1 MSERTIHILT
11 DSFWKIL
18 LPGLKVTLPL
28 TAIAF
33 AMALVIAIFVALIQ
47 FANVKVL
54 KQIARVYIWVI
65 RGTPLIV

>member
-47 FANVKVL
+47 FANVNV
-54 KQIARVYIWVI
+54 
-65 RGTPLIV
+65 